1 MIDSLINNNKYN
13 ANSDDIIYY
22 RVSPTTGPTSMT
34 SPRPKCIES
43 CDGLEDGDYHSCYSC
58 FMYATCDE
66 GVLYSAMCDKNK
78 LWDDEARECS
88 KVSTTC

>member
-1 MIDSLINNNKYN
+1 MC
-13 ANSDDIIYY
+13 
-22 RVSPTTGPTSMT
+22 VCVCVCVCVCCVCPTTCPTSMT

-43 CDGLEDGDYHSCYSC
+43 CDGLEDGDYHSCLSC
-58 FMYATCDE
+58 FMFATCDE
-66 GVLYSAMCDKNK
+66 GILYSGMCDKNK